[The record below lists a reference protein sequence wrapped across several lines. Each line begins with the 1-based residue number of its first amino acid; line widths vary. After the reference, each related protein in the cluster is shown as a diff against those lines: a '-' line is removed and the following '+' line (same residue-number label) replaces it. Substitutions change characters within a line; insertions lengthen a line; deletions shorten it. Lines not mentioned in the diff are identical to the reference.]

1 MGHLHHDHRAG
12 RRHPGNTVN
21 ARENMN
27 PPAQSGRIEL
37 IVGQPRHPIQTTL
50 PVLSHAVVDAELLR
64 CDLAGFPPRIA
75 PRMIIDDTKT

>member
-12 RRHPGNTVN
+12 RRHPGNALN

-50 PVLSHAVVDAELLR
+50 PVLELDLMPVLR
-64 CDLAGFPPRIA
+64 LFGIA
-75 PRMIIDDTKT
+75 LNNQFLYQRTN